1 MGRKS
6 HCVPREGVA
15 EGEGRPAAGVGHEED
30 GMHTLGIY
38 IVKRLL
44 QAIPLIGFVMALNFW
59 IIHAAPGDPVTYLY
73 GSLSEVSAE
82 QMHQLREQMG
92 LTQPIH
98 IQFFRYLH
106 QLLRGDLGFSVINR
120 KPVLTLILER
130 LPATMLL
137 MSAAFVFSVLF
148 GGLWGV
154 ISAVKARTQIDYW
167 VTVASLFGYSM
178 PTFWLGL
185 LLILVFSLHLGWFPT
200 MGMTTLGE
208 ERPGLAGPGDVVHH
222 LVLPAITLATF
233 YLATYARLI
242 RASMLEVL
250 GQEFITTAW
259 SKGLPAGAV
268 YYK

>member
-1 MGRKS
+1 
-6 HCVPREGVA
+6 
-15 EGEGRPAAGVGHEED
+15 
-30 GMHTLGIY
+30 MHTLGIY

-130 LPATMLL
+130 LPATVVL
-137 MSAAFVFSVLF
+137 MSTAFVFSVLF

-154 ISAVKARTQIDYW
+154 ISAVKARTQVDYW
-167 VTVASLFGYSM
+167 VTIVSLFGYSM

-185 LLILVFSLHLGWFPT
+185 LLILVFSLARIIHEGQT
-200 MGMTTLGE
+200 
-208 ERPGLAGPGDVVHH
+208 RPWDSLHN
-222 LVLPAITLATF
+222 VL
-233 YLATYARLI
+233 
-242 RASMLEVL
+242 
-250 GQEFITTAW
+250 
-259 SKGLPAGAV
+259 
-268 YYK
+268 